1 MATTRSL
8 PKSIVAALDES
19 KILGIRAGQEPHR
32 FIGVWVVVVKG
43 RVFIRSWNDKR
54 TGWREAFRADPR
66 GAIQTPSGREVRVR
80 ARPVNGKRLLDA
92 VDDAYA
98 EKYHTPASRKWVRG
112 FARPRR
118 RETTVELLP
127 R

>member
-1 MATTRSL
+1 M
-8 PKSIVAALDES
+8 
-19 KILGIRAGQEPHR
+19 ILGVRAGVEEHR
-32 FIGVWVVVVKG
+32 FIGVWVVVVQG

-54 TGWREAFRADPR
+54 TGWREAFRGDPR
-66 GAIQTPSGREVRVR
+66 GVIQVPNGREVRVR
-80 ARPVNGKRLLDA
+80 TRAVRGERLLDA
-92 VDDAYA
+92 VDAAYA

-118 RETTVELLP
+118 RATTVELVP